1 MFLIDPS
8 LMGGF
13 IVTALAIIMS
23 PGPDTI
29 VILGHSLN
37 GGRGPGLAAVA
48 GVQTGLVI
56 HTLLAVVG
64 ISLII
69 ASSPGLLKTVAVVGA
84 AYLAWLGLKSFGKS
98 GGLQLDGAGEL
109 EDAPTGAGSGRAF
122 REAALCNL
130 LNPKV
135 ILLFLALFPN
145 FINQGM
151 GNVTAQ
157 LITLSVILIVINVI
171 WQAPIA
177 LAATAIRKWLS
188 APAVRQNVNRLSG
201 AILLAMAGLMLYQ
214 QLL

>member
-1 MFLIDPS
+1 MFFVDPS
-8 LMGGF
+8 LLGGF
-13 IVTALAIIMS
+13 IVTAVAIIMS

-29 VILGHSLN
+29 VILGHALN
-37 GGRGPGLAAVA
+37 GGRGPGLAAVT
-48 GVQTGLVI
+48 GVQAGLII
-56 HTLLAVVG
+56 HTILAVAG

-84 AYLAWLGLKSFGKS
+84 AYLAWLGIKSFSKS
-98 GGLQLDGAGEL
+98 GGLQLDNGAT
-109 EDAPTGAGSGRAF
+109 PTGAGSGRAF

-145 FINQGM
+145 FINPGL
-151 GNVTAQ
+151 GHVPAQ
-157 LITLSVILIVINVI
+157 LITLSVILIVINVL
-171 WQAPIA
+171 WQAPMA
-177 LAATAIRKWLS
+177 LAANAIRKWLS
-188 APAVRQNVNRLSG
+188 APSVQRNVNHLSG